1 MSVQDTVPMSNLPA
15 VLATAVT
22 PSDSADLGFKTR
34 GLYIGVGGDV
44 NVDMTNGDTV
54 LFKGASAGS
63 ILPISVR
70 RVRST
75 STTATNIVA
84 LY

>member
-1 MSVQDTVPMSNLPA
+1 MINDAVTMSDLPA
-15 VLATAVT
+15 VLAAAVT
-22 PSDSADLGFKTR
+22 PSDTADLVVKPR
-34 GLYIGVGGDV
+34 ALYIGGAGDL

-54 LFKGASAGS
+54 LFKAAAAGA

-70 RVRST
+70 RVRAT

>member
-1 MSVQDTVPMSNLPA
+1 MSVQDIVPMSNLPA
-15 VLATAVT
+15 VLAAAVT
-22 PSDSADLGFKTR
+22 PSDTADLGFKTR
-34 GLYIGVGGDV
+34 GLYVGVGGDV

-54 LFKGASAGS
+54 LFKNASAGS

-70 RVRST
+70 RVRIA
-75 STTATNIVA
+75 STTATNLLA